1 MQKEEDD
8 KPLTAGDVTISADAL
23 QQLRQLQDT
32 SSLAALE
39 EAAKKQQQANG
50 TNGSLPREELERI
63 SAKLDKVLHHLA
75 DLFPSLLYRHIPVSG
90 CSQCR
95 HGRALLFSRI
105 VFRSSQA

>member
-1 MQKEEDD
+1 MPGSCVQKEEDD
-8 KPLTAGDVTISADAL
+8 KPLSAGDVTISANAL

-63 SAKLDKVLHHLA
+63 SAKLDKVLHCLA
-75 DLFPSLLYRHIPVSG
+75 VLFPSILNRRIPVSA
-90 CSQCR
+90 C
-95 HGRALLFSRI
+95 F
-105 VFRSSQA
+105 